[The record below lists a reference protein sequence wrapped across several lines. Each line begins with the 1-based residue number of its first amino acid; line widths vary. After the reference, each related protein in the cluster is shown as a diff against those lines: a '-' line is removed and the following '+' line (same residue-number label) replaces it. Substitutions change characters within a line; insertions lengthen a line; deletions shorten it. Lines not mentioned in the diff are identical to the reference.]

1 MNRPLVMGID
11 AGGTMTEEIDPGRY
25 ACDPDWMEIREFIC
39 PGSATLLEVEA
50 APPGTPIVF
59 DFLPDLETPYRDWLK
74 TPLPGDEPK
83 QVNG

>member
-1 MNRPLVMGID
+1 
-11 AGGTMTEEIDPGRY
+11 
-25 ACDPDWMEIREFIC
+25 MEIRELIC
-39 PGSATLLEVEA
+39 PGCATLLEVEA

-59 DFLPDLETPYRDWLK
+59 DVLPDLETPYRDWLK